1 MSSTKPAYYHL
12 KKWEI
17 IIDIQCTVLLIFVVI
32 WFGIMLIVQG
42 VESMETK
49 EFFQSIGINVLS
61 SVLVS
66 ITLSVFIYF
75 KFLKRIPEEN
85 KKKIEELLNARL
97 GYETTNHNAVLQ
109 AVTEGLNPNNA
120 NLRHEMSK
128 EHDEIKS
135 NLMYLRDL
143 AIREEGKRSR
153 MNPEQI
159 NLDTIVEQ
167 ISGLIDKN
175 SILTSQVETLKV
187 QNTML
192 QTQNNELRAEIQNT
206 NQQNRS
212 HEPDF
217 EM

>member
-1 MSSTKPAYYHL
+1 
-12 KKWEI
+12 
-17 IIDIQCTVLLIFVVI
+17 
-32 WFGIMLIVQG
+32 
-42 VESMETK
+42 
-49 EFFQSIGINVLS
+49 
-61 SVLVS
+61 
-66 ITLSVFIYF
+66 
-75 KFLKRIPEEN
+75 
-85 KKKIEELLNARL
+85 
-97 GYETTNHNAVLQ
+97 
-109 AVTEGLNPNNA
+109 
-120 NLRHEMSK
+120 MSK